1 MGQLHRAGHQSEQS
15 MTSVWKSNLP
25 RHIKISFFSATVES
39 VLLHGCECWT
49 LTPSLQKSLD
59 GCDTKML
66 RVALNIKQ
74 DEHITNN
81 RLNVGLPSLSEKLT
95 VRRMRLAGHCHWHR
109 ELPAKKAYTVG
120 TNRHRSRGHPTPTYV
135 DVLKINT
142 GAEST
147 KELARCMENW
157 DDWIHRWRTRLR
169 TTQRERRRKMFCWRD
184 NKRQGNSCILFIM
197 WSLSRSA
204 MSHYAMWQ
212 GDENMV
218 LLYIAIHTHLTYIH
232 W

>member
-66 RVALNIKQ
+66 HVALNIKQ
-74 DEHITNN
+74 DEHIANN

-95 VRRMRLAGHCHWHR
+95 VRRMRLAGHCHWHW
-109 ELPAKKAYTVG
+109 ELPAKKSLYCGNQQTSIQRASHTYLRGCAKEKYWCGKHKRVG
-120 TNRHRSRGHPTPTYV
+120 QMYGELRWLDMPMEDSSEDDAEREREK
-135 DVLKINT
+135 DVL
-142 GAEST
+142 
-147 KELARCMENW
+147 L
-157 DDWIHRWRTRLR
+157 
-169 TTQRERRRKMFCWRD
+169 ER
-184 NKRQGNSCILFIM
+184 
-197 WSLSRSA
+197 
-204 MSHYAMWQ
+204 
-212 GDENMV
+212 
-218 LLYIAIHTHLTYIH
+218 
-232 W
+232 